1 MEKGAVRHHASSAEL
16 RADQRVIHEYL
27 GV

>member
-1 MEKGAVRHHASSAEL
+1 VVRHHAPAADL
-16 RADQRVIHEYL
+16 RADPRVIHEYL